1 MGQAYGVEQ
10 FRDPAAEVERLR
22 LQAAV
27 VSAEEAAL
35 DRLQF
40 PAIGRILDL
49 GCGPGFVAERLRR
62 RRPALRIVGLD
73 RDRQSLSL
81 AARRVAPVAGDAAAL
96 PVATGAFDFAH
107 LRLVLRHLPDPGAVL
122 GEVWRALR
130 PGGGVAVIDSDDGA
144 LVLEPPPEG
153 FAEVLAA
160 RQRTFQRRG
169 ADPFIG
175 RRLPGLLAGAGFSD
189 LQVVPLPVTSGD
201 LGPAGFAAIVLAPVA
216 DAIDPDL
223 CPPEQVRQAAEAV
236 RAWGMR
242 TDVFG
247 MTTAIVAGGHRP
259 QRSDGNLP
267 ATGP

>member
-1 MGQAYGVEQ
+1 MGQAYAVEQ

-27 VSAEEAAL
+27 VAAEETAL
-35 DRLQF
+35 DRLHF
-40 PAIGRILDL
+40 PAAGRILDL
-49 GCGPGFVAERLRR
+49 GCGPGFVAERLSR

-73 RDRQSLSL
+73 RERRSLSL
-81 AARRVAPVAGDAAAL
+81 AAHRLERLAGDAAAL
-96 PVATGAFDFAH
+96 PVASGAFDFAH
-107 LRLVLRHLPDPGAVL
+107 LRLLLRHLPDPAAVL
-122 GEVWRALR
+122 GEVKRALR
-130 PGGGVAVIDSDDGA
+130 PGGGIAVVDSDDGA
-144 LVLEPPPEG
+144 LVLDPPPDG

-175 RRLPGLLAGAGFSD
+175 RRLPRLLAAAGFSD
-189 LQVVPLPVTSGD
+189 LQVVPLPVTSAD

-223 CPPEQVRQAAEAV
+223 CPPEQVRRAAESV
-236 RAWGMR
+236 RAWGR
-242 TDVFG
+242 RIDVFG
-247 MTTAIVAGGHRP
+247 MTTAIVAGGKRP
-259 QRSDGNLP
+259 DGNLP